1 MNMKHF
7 THFLSVACL
16 ALVSNWMQAQV
27 NITSTPPPPTA
38 PLDVCGA
45 PAHFR
50 VRVQGVGPSAANN
63 GQLTIQMPTGINYK
77 AGSATYVSGATGS
90 IGEDLTNPS
99 APILSIANV
108 VVGNTITIDFQ
119 AEADCRRINQP
130 ANSNQYI
137 LASSAGTQTFAGG
150 TSSNPG
156 YNVQYAAMNI
166 TSVSNSAYLGIAGGI
181 FTRTIT
187 VINGGFGATPLLKLD
202 AGNTGG
208 LQIQSVT
215 VTGAS
220 SIVSATPFPAGSSTY
235 LVSGFTGNGLFDTNE
250 SITITETLQM
260 PATSC
265 GGAAGSS
272 QSTFKAYYGCFGD
285 PICPETNSTDISS
298 SAVAAVS
305 WTGGSAGGSANLTL
319 SAPEATPTACFANA
333 VSYSLVVTN
342 TSATDAINAL
352 VTLDSRDKDLQYL
365 SNFSVNGSPLTATVV
380 TPASA
385 GASGCFTTVPSGAFY
400 KGRILLPTIP
410 AGQSITILFE
420 GQRCCNS
427 SYCRKTGDIHYGFN
441 ASMTYSDACGHAAS
455 VANKTYGTA
464 ANADA
469 SVLTTY
475 QEIKDLI
482 VYVDTSATAN
492 YAVDLDFAVPQG
504 DNTAYF
510 EFKLPIRSDFYYD
523 NAPVTIKQGALTWVG
538 HTSLVDTTLVIRFDV
553 SELPT
558 GFSLDVRQKRRLN
571 IPIQSDNTGICRG
584 GWLAKVGVTYYPTAS
599 CTNCGMKLYCDGNEI
614 KQFIFKFCI
623 LACDGRFSTLKSKL
637 QRLSFGFPDN
647 NHDNIP
653 DATGTI
659 DQTIARKYDVIL
671 GDSITVEFKM
681 LVKDTTGLGWKYGSV
696 FTKMEN
702 SITNMGPVSV
712 QSNVKIASSTGNYN
726 YSVNATVADDVP
738 TNTRTFKYL
747 LNSGLPASYRF
758 RQGDTVTFTSRY
770 RVTQQLNTAIVLIS
784 PQLLITNDS
793 TEVIT
798 AGGDC
803 FGKPTFVYVHP
814 IKTIAAASVQRDP
827 SPCATT
833 GVVRATVFNTINND
847 FGGDLFDGE
856 VRKTAYETNWSIGL
870 PQGITIDSARVTFNG
885 SYDNYTSG
893 SLPILPTSVTAAT
906 ANFNLKPFY
915 KQFGGV
921 VENWEDKN
929 SVELKIYYKGANP
942 ACANSATSQ
951 QFISNREFLNPIKA
965 FKPTENTVTNY
976 TFNNASSGSTGF
988 YMVSNDDLT
997 SVGDTVTWLV
1007 RIANTSSGLLNNV
1020 WLAKKSGLSG
1030 VNIANV
1036 RRVDC
1041 GTNIPIGTPIQ
1052 LDAKGYFKLGDV
1064 SSAGIC
1070 LAVKAT
1076 FTSCIKDS
1084 LTLIS
1089 GFSCTGY
1096 PSSIQNLSLLC
1107 GIAEQKVYVRPA
1119 PTQLQQI
1126 ITAQPSVEVDLC
1138 EIMHYQIAVN
1148 SAQKGSVNSIQTQLE
1163 ILPGQGLN
1171 IKTGT
1176 SQVEYPHGSG
1186 VWTTIPDPVLIGN
1199 TYQWNI
1205 SQAPSLAASIGANGL
1220 YGIDS
1225 AGVGKNRFN
1234 LRFDVTTTPCN
1245 FRSGIVF
1252 IFKTQGKRACG
1263 EIIRATDQVTL
1274 PVNINGAPTTINNYA
1289 VDIKTTSSSPCNNIG
1304 STIHFKAINQG
1315 PAVSTANEYIDFVIF
1330 NGGAMGNIVP
1340 IRNASALGSP
1350 FVTSP
1355 PGGTVY
1361 SYTMPAGVT
1370 IGDSIVFDATI
1381 ALNTPALVCGVN
1393 TVRIDASTTVRFS
1406 ATCQGT
1412 GQTCTLQQTT
1422 GSDADYITINR
1433 PKIKIESLVAS
1444 ATLNPPTGETLV
1456 AHAVI
1461 KNYGT
1466 TPIVSANPFT
1476 VKFYHDA
1483 DLSGSVSSGDLLLGS
1498 QTAAVN
1504 IAPNGTYTVDFTK
1517 DVPPGK
1523 ACPIL
1528 AVIEETACY
1537 CSVPATATTNV
1548 PLTPAT
1554 FETTTCQGITSIP
1567 LGVNEISGYN
1577 YQWVALTPGG
1587 LQWLSSTT
1595 DANPTFTKPLGFA
1608 EDFEYVVYIDRGA
1621 SSCMGEIHV
1630 TVHLASETDC
1640 PNYEGTIGN
1649 YTWIDTNGNGIND
1662 EPASAGLNGVQVQ
1675 LWSSINTI
1683 VGDADD
1689 GYVSGLITANDP
1701 NGRPGYY
1708 LFSHLNNGNYFV
1720 KFAKV
1725 PAGAA
1730 GLTTATTTAN
1740 TDNNSDADVTTGFS
1754 PIVPINIQAGGFL
1767 RENLT
1772 IDAGYTPGATLGD
1785 YVWIDENKDGKQD
1798 PSELPLGGVEVRLY
1812 QAAATGAGRT
1822 FLKSTFTRADGHY
1835 LFTELSTDN
1844 YYVEFVKPASFSPT
1858 PQTAGTIDGSD
1869 PDGTGFT
1876 QKIPLAR
1883 AQNRLDIDAGF
1894 FNTPL
1899 PVQLV
1904 SFDGRAN
1911 GCAID
1916 LVWVTASEINNK
1928 EFVVMRSDDGTS
1940 NWKVLGTV
1948 KGFGTTSIAH
1958 TYTFTDKKAR
1968 RYNFYKIV
1976 QYDFD
1981 GTNEE
1986 YSLTRNIETNG
1997 CYETLDNGFNAVY
2010 PNPNNT
2016 SLVNFKFYTQFGSE
2030 DVRVEF
2036 TNTLGQCVQMNT
2048 VHVENGANIVSL
2060 DIEKLAAGS
2069 YTLRVV
2075 GASWYSE
2082 PQKLIRLR

>member
-1 MNMKHF
+1 
-7 THFLSVACL
+7 
-16 ALVSNWMQAQV
+16 
-27 NITSTPPPPTA
+27 
-38 PLDVCGA
+38 
-45 PAHFR
+45 
-50 VRVQGVGPSAANN
+50 
-63 GQLTIQMPTGINYK
+63 
-77 AGSATYVSGATGS
+77 
-90 IGEDLTNPS
+90 
-99 APILSIANV
+99 
-108 VVGNTITIDFQ
+108 
-119 AEADCRRINQP
+119 
-130 ANSNQYI
+130 
-137 LASSAGTQTFAGG
+137 
-150 TSSNPG
+150 
-156 YNVQYAAMNI
+156 
-166 TSVSNSAYLGIAGGI
+166 
-181 FTRTIT
+181 
-187 VINGGFGATPLLKLD
+187 
-202 AGNTGG
+202 
-208 LQIQSVT
+208 
-215 VTGAS
+215 
-220 SIVSATPFPAGSSTY
+220 
-235 LVSGFTGNGLFDTNE
+235 
-250 SITITETLQM
+250 
-260 PATSC
+260 
-265 GGAAGSS
+265 
-272 QSTFKAYYGCFGD
+272 
-285 PICPETNSTDISS
+285 
-298 SAVAAVS
+298 
-305 WTGGSAGGSANLTL
+305 
-319 SAPEATPTACFANA
+319 
-333 VSYSLVVTN
+333 
-342 TSATDAINAL
+342 
-352 VTLDSRDKDLQYL
+352 
-365 SNFSVNGSPLTATVV
+365 
-380 TPASA
+380 
-385 GASGCFTTVPSGAFY
+385 
-400 KGRILLPTIP
+400 
-410 AGQSITILFE
+410 
-420 GQRCCNS
+420 
-427 SYCRKTGDIHYGFN
+427 
-441 ASMTYSDACGHAAS
+441 MTYSDACSHSGS
-455 VANKTYGTA
+455 VANKTYGA
-464 ANADA
+464 ASNGDA
-469 SVLTTY
+469 SVLTNY
-475 QEIKDLI
+475 LEIKDLI

-492 YAVDLDFAVPQG
+492 YSVDLDFAVPQG
-504 DNTAYF
+504 DNTGYF
-510 EFKLPIRSDFYYD
+510 EFKLPIRRDFYYA
-523 NAPVTIKQGALTWVG
+523 NAPVTIKQGALTWLG
-538 HTSLVDTTLVIRFDV
+538 HTSMADTTLTIRFNISD
-553 SELPT
+553 LPT
-558 GFSLDVRQKRRLN
+558 GFLLDVRQKRRLN

-584 GWLAKVGVTYYPTAS
+584 GWLAKVGVMYYPSAA
-599 CTNCGMKLYCDGNEI
+599 CANCGMKLYCGNNEI

-647 NHDNIP
+647 DNNNIP
-653 DATGTI
+653 DATGAVN
-659 DQTIARKYDVIL
+659 QAIARKYDVIL

-702 SITNMGPVSV
+702 GLTNMGPVSV
-712 QSNVKIASSTGNYN
+712 QTNVKITSPTNNFNFA
-726 YSVNATVADDVP
+726 VNATVADDIS

-747 LNSGLPASYRF
+747 LNSGLPPSYRF

-833 GVVRATVFNTINND
+833 GVVRATVFNTIGND

-893 SLPILPTSVTAAT
+893 SMPILPTMSVTGT
-906 ANFNLKPFY
+906 VANFNLKPFY

-1020 WLAKKSGLSG
+1020 WLAKKSGISG

-1041 GTNIPIGTPIQ
+1041 GTNIPIGTAIPI
-1052 LDAKGYFKLGDV
+1052 DAKGYYKLGDV

-1084 LTLIS
+1084 LALIS

-1096 PSSIQNLSLLC
+1096 PSDIQNLSLLC

-1138 EIMHYQIAVN
+1138 EVMHYRIAVN
-1148 SAQKGSVNSIQTQLE
+1148 SAQKGAVNSVQTQLE

-1171 IKTGT
+1171 IQTGT
-1176 SQVEYPHGSG
+1176 SQIEYPHGSG
-1186 VWTTIPDPVLIGN
+1186 LWTTIPDPILIGN

-1205 SQAPSLAASIGANGL
+1205 SQAPSLAASIGAHGL

-1225 AGVGKNRFN
+1225 AALGKNRFN

-1289 VDIKTTSSSPCNNIG
+1289 VDITTTSSSPCNNIG
-1304 STIHFKAINQG
+1304 ATLHFKAINQG

-1330 NGGAMGNIVP
+1330 GGGAIGNIVS
-1340 IRNASALGSP
+1340 IRNASTLGSP
-1350 FVTSP
+1350 FITNP
-1355 PGGTVY
+1355 PGGTIY
-1361 SYTMPAGVT
+1361 SYVMPAGVT
-1370 IGDSIVFDATI
+1370 IGDSIVFNATV
-1381 ALNTPALVCGVN
+1381 ALNTPALICGVN
-1393 TVRIDASTTVRFS
+1393 TVRIDASTTVRFT
-1406 ATCQGT
+1406 ATCQNPL
-1412 GQTCTLQQTT
+1412 QTCTLQQTT
-1422 GSDADYITINR
+1422 GSDADYIRINR
-1433 PKIKIESLVAS
+1433 PKIKVETLTAT
-1444 ATLNPPTGETLV
+1444 ATLNPPSGETLV

-1466 TPIVSANPFT
+1466 EYIVASNPFT

-1483 DLSGSVSSGDLLLGS
+1483 DLSGSISTGDLLLGS
-1498 QTAAVN
+1498 QVVAVN
-1504 IAPNGTYTVDFTK
+1504 IAPNGTYTVNFTK
-1517 DVPPGK
+1517 DVAAGK

-1528 AVIEETACY
+1528 AIIEETDCY
-1537 CSVPATATTNV
+1537 CSIPATTTTNV
-1548 PLTPAT
+1548 PLTPST

-1567 LGVNEISGYN
+1567 LGVNEVAGYS

-1595 DANPTFTKPLGFA
+1595 DANPTFTKILGYA
-1608 EDFEYVVYIDRGA
+1608 EDFEYIVYIDRGA
-1621 SSCMGEIHV
+1621 GSCMGEIHV
-1630 TVHLASETDC
+1630 TVHLANETDC

-1649 YTWIDTNGNGIND
+1649 YTWIDTNGNGMND
-1662 EPASAGLNGVQVQ
+1662 EAPSAGLNGVQVE
-1675 LWSSINTI
+1675 LWSSLNNI
-1683 VGDADD
+1683 VGDIDD
-1689 GYVSGLITANDP
+1689 GYVAGVISANSP
-1701 NGRPGYY
+1701 SGRPGYY

-1720 KFAKV
+1720 KFAEV
-1725 PAGAA
+1725 PTGAA
-1730 GLTTATTTAN
+1730 GLTTQTPTAN
-1740 TDNNSDADVTTGFS
+1740 TNNNSDADPATGSS

-1772 IDAGYTPGATLGD
+1772 IDAGYIPGATLGD

-1798 PSELPLGGVEVRLY
+1798 PLELPLGGVKVRLY
-1812 QAAATGAGRT
+1812 QAAATGTGRT
-1822 FLKSTFTRADGHY
+1822 FLKSTFTGANGYY
-1835 LFTELSTDN
+1835 LFSELAADN
-1844 YYVEFVKPASFSPT
+1844 YYVEFVKPTGFSPS
-1858 PQTAGTIDGSD
+1858 PQMVGTINGSD
-1869 PDGTGFT
+1869 ADSTGFT
-1876 QKIPLAR
+1876 QKFALAR
-1883 AQNRLDIDAGF
+1883 AQNLLDIDAGF
-1894 FNTPL
+1894 FNAPL

-1904 SFDGRAN
+1904 SFDGRTN

-1916 LVWVTASEINNK
+1916 LVWVTASELNNK
-1928 EFVVMRSDDGTS
+1928 EFVIMRSDDGA
-1940 NWKVLGTV
+1940 NDWNVLGTV
-1948 KGFGTTSIAH
+1948 SGFGTTNTAH
-1958 TYTFTDKKAR
+1958 TYSFTDKKAR
-1968 RYNFYKIV
+1968 RYNFYKMV

-1981 GTNEE
+1981 GTNAA

-1997 CYETLDNGFNAVY
+1997 CYETLGNGVNQIY

-2016 SLVNFKFYTQFGSE
+2016 DFVNFKFYSQFGNE
-2030 DVRVEF
+2030 DVKVEF
-2036 TNTLGQCVQMNT
+2036 MNALGQCVQTNT
-2048 VHVENGANIVSL
+2048 VHIDNGANIVSL
-2060 DIEKLAAGS
+2060 NIENLAPGS
-2069 YTLRVV
+2069 YTVHIV
-2075 GASWYSE
+2075 GEAWYSE
-2082 PQKLIRLR
+2082 PQKLVRLR